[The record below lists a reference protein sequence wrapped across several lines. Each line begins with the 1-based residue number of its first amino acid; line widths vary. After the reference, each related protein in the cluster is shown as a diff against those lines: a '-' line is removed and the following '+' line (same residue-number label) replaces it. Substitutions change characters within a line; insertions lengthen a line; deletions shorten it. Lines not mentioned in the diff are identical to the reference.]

1 MDLTI
6 LMYVVLAASVLAL
19 GFAYYFYRDMLGKDE
34 GTELMKTIA
43 SHVRKGAMA
52 YLKQQYKVVTIV
64 FVVLAV
70 IFAVMAYF
78 NLQNGIVWFAFLTGG
93 FFSGLAGF
101 FGMKT
106 ATYASAR
113 TANAARQSLNA
124 GLQVAFRSGAVM
136 GLTVVG
142 LALLD
147 IAGWFLVLQK
157 TGLLAWVGADADLI
171 TITTTMLTFGMGAST
186 QALFAR
192 VGGGIYTKA
201 ADVGAD
207 LVGKTEY
214 NIPEDDPRNPAT
226 IADNVGDNVGD
237 VAGMG
242 ADLYE
247 SYAGSILATMALG
260 ASAFATSAV
269 EGMQLKA
276 VLAPSMI
283 AACGVLLSIIGIYLV
298 KTKEGAGMK
307 ELLHA
312 LSIGTNTAAV
322 LIAAVTFGIFAWL
335 FGTETSQWWQVS
347 LSVVV
352 GLVAGIII
360 GQSTEYYTS
369 QSYLPTQK
377 VSESSQTG
385 PATVI
390 ISGLGLGMLSTAIPV
405 ITVGVAII
413 LAYLCANGFHVEF
426 SAANLS
432 LGLYGIGIAAVG
444 MLSTLG
450 ITLATDAYGPIADN
464 AGGNAEMSGL
474 PAEVRQRTDA
484 LDALGNTTAA
494 TGKGFAIGSAAL
506 TALALLA
513 SYVEEIKIALIR
525 TGEALPNGV
534 EAAKATLVD
543 FMDAYN
549 VNLMNPVVLVGIFI
563 GSMMAFLFCGLT
575 MNAVG
580 RAAQHMVE
588 EVRRQFRTIKG
599 ILEGKADPD
608 YARCVA
614 ISTKGAQHEMLLP
627 SILAIIVPI
636 ITGLILGVAGVL
648 GLLIGGLA
656 TGFVLAVF
664 MANAG
669 GAWDNAKKYVEE
681 GHFGGKGSD
690 CHKATV
696 VGDTVGDPFKDTSGP
711 SLNILIKLMSMVS
724 IVMAGLT
731 VTYHL
736 L

>member
-1 MDLTI
+1 MDVTL

-19 GFAYYFYRDMLGKDE
+19 GFAYYFYRNMLGKDE

-64 FVVLAV
+64 FVILAV
-70 IFAVMAYF
+70 VFAVMAYF

-147 IAGWFLVLQK
+147 ITGWFLILQK
-157 TGLLAWVGADADLI
+157 TGLLAFVGADANLI

-260 ASAFATSAV
+260 AAAFT
-269 EGMQLKA
+269 GPLQLKA
-276 VLAPSMI
+276 VMAPSLI
-283 AACGVLLSIIGIYLV
+283 AACGVLLSLIGIFMV

-307 ELLHA
+307 ELLRA
-312 LSIGTNTAAV
+312 LAIGTNTAAF
-322 LIAAVTFGIFAWL
+322 LIAGVTFGIFAWL
-335 FGTETSQWWQVS
+335 FGTETDQWWQVS

-352 GLVAGIII
+352 GLLAGVII
-360 GQSTEYYTS
+360 GKSTEYYTS
-369 QSYLPTQK
+369 QSYKPTQK

-405 ITVGVAII
+405 VTVGVAII
-413 LAYLCANGFHVEF
+413 LAYLCANGFHIEF
-426 SAANLS
+426 TAANLS
-432 LGLYGIGIAAVG
+432 MGLYGIGIAAVG

-543 FMDAYN
+543 FMEAYN
-549 VNLMNPVVLVGIFI
+549 VNLMNPIVLVGIFI

-580 RAAQHMVE
+580 RAAQKMVE
-588 EVRRQFRTIKG
+588 EVRRQFKTIKG

-614 ISTKGAQHEMLLP
+614 ISTKGAQREMLLP

-636 ITGLILGVAGVL
+636 VTGLVLGVAGVL

-731 VTYHL
+731 VAHHL

>member
-1 MDLTI
+1 MDVTL

-19 GFAYYFYRDMLGKDE
+19 GFAYYFYRNMLGKDE

-64 FVVLAV
+64 FVILAV
-70 IFAVMAYF
+70 VFAVMAYF

-147 IAGWFLVLQK
+147 IAGWFLILQK
-157 TGLLAWVGADADLI
+157 TGLLAFVGADASLI

-260 ASAFATSAV
+260 AAAFA
-269 EGMQLKA
+269 GPLQLKA
-276 VLAPSMI
+276 VMAPSLI
-283 AACGVLLSIIGIYLV
+283 AACGVLLSLIGIFMV

-307 ELLHA
+307 ELLRA
-312 LSIGTNTAAV
+312 LAIGTNTAAF
-322 LIAAVTFGIFAWL
+322 LIAGVTFGIFAWL
-335 FGTETSQWWQVS
+335 FGTETNQWWQVS

-352 GLVAGIII
+352 GLLAGVII
-360 GQSTEYYTS
+360 GKSTEYYTS
-369 QSYLPTQK
+369 QSYKPTQK

-405 ITVGVAII
+405 VTVGVAII
-413 LAYLCANGFHVEF
+413 LAYLCANGFNIEF

-432 LGLYGIGIAAVG
+432 MGLYGIGIAAVG

-543 FMDAYN
+543 FMEAYN
-549 VNLMNPVVLVGIFI
+549 VNLMNPIVLVGIFI

-580 RAAQHMVE
+580 RAAQKMVE
-588 EVRRQFRTIKG
+588 EVRRQFKTIKG

-614 ISTKGAQHEMLLP
+614 ISTKGAQQEMLLP
-627 SILAIIVPI
+627 SILAIVVPI
-636 ITGLILGVAGVL
+636 ATGLVLGVAGVL

-681 GHFGGKGSD
+681 GNFGGKGSD

-731 VTYHL
+731 VAHHL

>member
-1 MDLTI
+1 
-6 LMYVVLAASVLAL
+6 
-19 GFAYYFYRDMLGKDE
+19 
-34 GTELMKTIA
+34 
-43 SHVRKGAMA
+43 
-52 YLKQQYKVVTIV
+52 
-64 FVVLAV
+64 
-70 IFAVMAYF
+70 
-78 NLQNGIVWFAFLTGG
+78 
-93 FFSGLAGF
+93 
-101 FGMKT
+101 
-106 ATYASAR
+106 
-113 TANAARQSLNA
+113 
-124 GLQVAFRSGAVM
+124 M

-147 IAGWFLVLQK
+147 IAGWFLILQK
-157 TGLLAWVGADADLI
+157 TGLLAFVGADANLI

-260 ASAFATSAV
+260 AAAFA
-269 EGMQLKA
+269 GPLQLKA
-276 VLAPSMI
+276 VMAPSLI
-283 AACGVLLSIIGIYLV
+283 AACGVLLSLIGIFMV

-307 ELLHA
+307 ELLRA
-312 LSIGTNTAAV
+312 LAIGTNTAAF
-322 LIAAVTFGIFAWL
+322 LIAGVTFGIFAWL
-335 FGTETSQWWQVS
+335 FGTETDQWWQVS

-352 GLVAGIII
+352 GLLAGVII
-360 GQSTEYYTS
+360 GKSTEYYTS
-369 QSYLPTQK
+369 QSYKPTQK

-405 ITVGVAII
+405 VTVGVAII
-413 LAYLCANGFHVEF
+413 LAYLCANGFHIEF
-426 SAANLS
+426 SAATLS
-432 LGLYGIGIAAVG
+432 MGLYGIGIAAVG

-543 FMDAYN
+543 FMNAYN
-549 VNLMNPVVLVGIFI
+549 VNLMNPIVLVGIFI

-580 RAAQHMVE
+580 RAAQKMVE
-588 EVRRQFRTIKG
+588 EVRRQFKTIKG

-614 ISTKGAQHEMLLP
+614 ISTKGAQREMLLP

-636 ITGLILGVAGVL
+636 VTGLVLGVAGVL

-681 GHFGGKGSD
+681 GNFGGKGSD

-731 VTYHL
+731 VAHHL